1 MHKSLIHAISGG
13 SGFVYHLISSCW
25 FVSYRIPSCF
35 NVLRLP
41 LRSTAISLG
50 VNVTSSCKEQM
61 IMFAAA
67 KWKEE
72 LLKYELT
79 CITWVISLR
88 TETGR
93 IQQAVIRKHVYFR
106 QFHFYTLNVFPS
118 RHKISWSTSLS
129 FICASEGLYKK
140 DDSCIKKKC
149 VSIKHKCVL
158 KLMFIKGSLRTLHVV
173 YMWLIENSFYRLLEV
188 KIEIQ
193 IYKLYQRCT
202 I

>member
-93 IQQAVIRKHVYFR
+93 IQQAVIRKYVYFR

-140 DDSCIKKKC
+140 DDSCIKKKMC
-149 VSIKHKCVL
+149 VH
-158 KLMFIKGSLRTLHVV
+158 
-173 YMWLIENSFYRLLEV
+173 
-188 KIEIQ
+188 
-193 IYKLYQRCT
+193 
-202 I
+202 

>member
-93 IQQAVIRKHVYFR
+93 IQQAVIRKYVYFR

-173 YMWLIENSFYRLLEV
+173 YMWLIENLFYRLLEV